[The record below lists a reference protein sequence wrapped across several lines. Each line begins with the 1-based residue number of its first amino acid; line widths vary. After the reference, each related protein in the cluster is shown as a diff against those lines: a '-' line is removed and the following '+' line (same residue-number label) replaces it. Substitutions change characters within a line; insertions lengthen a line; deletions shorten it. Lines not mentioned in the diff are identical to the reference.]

1 MKYIDD
7 VKFHNPTNFTDRYKK
22 LRDSTFV
29 KETEKPYLATKQPV
43 TEKLVKT
50 IWFDQQIERRG
61 LRTTDGKR
69 IAIITPG
76 EWNFDEG
83 PDFINAKINLN
94 GQDLTGDVEIDIYSS
109 NWKTHKHNKN
119 KNFNNV
125 VLHVFLWSKGKEAKT
140 ITQDKKIIPSLE
152 LIDYI
157 NDDLEII
164 DSNFDVENYPY
175 SSKVRAGKCAKHTLK
190 KYSLLEYIV
199 GLAGDEKIKLKS
211 DIFANRLAKESINE
225 IIYQGIMDGLGYGPN
240 RENFKK
246 LAEILPLERISEIIK
261 LEKFEEKSVRIQSL
275 FFGVAGLIPEIEK
288 IEMLDDEAKNYIAKI
303 KKIWK
308 TLRQQIKPAE
318 TIKKETWK
326 FRGLR
331 PYNFPYRRLAAASL
345 IISRYIDD
353 TGFEKLLQN
362 FTDKVLA
369 GKFKL
374 KNFVDNFPPKDKAGP
389 PLAEKT
395 AATDSSNFWFYRTTF
410 VSKKFSKPVAL
421 LGEERIL
428 LILINTFLP
437 AAIAKINKPED
448 NASIKIILQWWLKQ
462 PAISTNRTA
471 RITSW
476 RCGFGNIKGVSE
488 RVQQGLI
495 QIFRD
500 FCDTKKGTCTD
511 CGFQSIFTMPTGT
524 FF

>member
-7 VKFHNPTNFTDRYKK
+7 VKFHNPTNFTDRYRK
-22 LRDSTFV
+22 LKDSIFV
-29 KETEKPYLATKQPV
+29 KETEKIYTANRQPI

-69 IAIITPG
+69 IVILTPG

-83 PDFINAKINLN
+83 PDFKNAKINLD

-125 VLHVFLWSKGKEAKT
+125 VLHIFLWSKGKEAKT
-140 ITQDKKIIPSLE
+140 ITQNKKIIPAIE

-164 DSNFDVENYPY
+164 DGNFDVENYPY
-175 SSKVRAGKCAKHTLK
+175 SSKVSAGKCAKWTLK

-199 GLAGDEKIKLKS
+199 GLAGDEKVRQKS
-211 DIFANRLAKESINE
+211 EVFANQLTNESINE
-225 IIYQGIMDGLGYGPN
+225 IIYNGIMDGLGYGPN

-246 LAEILPLERISEIIK
+246 LAKMLPLKKIEEIMK
-261 LEKFEEKSVRIQSL
+261 WDGEVHQFEEKSVIIQSL
-275 FFGVAGLIPEIEK
+275 FFGVAGLIPDSEK
-288 IEMLDDEAKNYIAKI
+288 LETFDDESKDYILEI
-303 KKIWK
+303 KKVWK
-308 TLRQQIKPAE
+308 ILRQQIE
-318 TIKKETWK
+318 SSEITKKDATLNWK

-331 PYNFPYRRLAAASL
+331 PYNFPYRRFAAASL
-345 IISRYIDD
+345 IISKYISNN
-353 TGFEKLLQN
+353 GFEKLFQN
-362 FTDKVLA
+362 FCDEIFT
-369 GKFKL
+369 GGFKL
-374 KNFVDNFPPKDKAGP
+374 KNFQERFLPKDNAGI
-389 PLAEKT
+389 
-395 AATDSSNFWFYRTTF
+395 TDLSNFWFYRTTF
-410 VSKKFSKPVAL
+410 GSKKFSKPIAL
-421 LGEERIL
+421 LGKERIL

-437 AAIAKINKPED
+437 LAIAKVQKPED
-448 NASIKIILQWWLKQ
+448 EKIVYQWWLKQ
-462 PAISTNRTA
+462 PTISTNRTA

-476 RCGFGNIKGVSE
+476 RCGFGNISGQSE
-488 RVQQGLI
+488 RIQQGLI

-500 FCDTKKGTCTD
+500 FCDTKKGVCTD
-511 CGFQSIFTMPTGT
+511 CSFQSIFAMPTGT